1 MIEFVRYAADDTI
14 IKCDKCQELK
24 ADLGEEPDCE
34 NCPAPRL
41 WETNQEAWELYSRF
55 INNQFVMDFHAFDF
69 VFDTISRTWLT
80 PKRPMEALQL
90 LEKLILIHA
99 EATKVFNER
108 REQELKA
115 KQQQRASHGSVR
127 TR

>member
-14 IKCDKCQELK
+14 VKCDKCIELK

-34 NCPAPRL
+34 DCPAPSL
-41 WETNQEAWELYSRF
+41 WESNQEAWELYSRF

-69 VFDTISRTWLT
+69 VFDTISRTWLV
-80 PKRPMEALQL
+80 PKRPAEALQL

-99 EATKVFNER
+99 EATKVFNEK
-108 REQELKA
+108 REHEINARQ
-115 KQQQRASHGSVR
+115 KQDYGRR
-127 TR
+127 TRR